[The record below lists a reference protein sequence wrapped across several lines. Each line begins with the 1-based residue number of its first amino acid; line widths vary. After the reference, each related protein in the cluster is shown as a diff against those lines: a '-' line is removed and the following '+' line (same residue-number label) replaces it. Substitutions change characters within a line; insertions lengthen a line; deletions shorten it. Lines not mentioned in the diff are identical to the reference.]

1 MKKEWICSICGKST
15 YDIDMDY
22 LIGSDHLACVLSLK
36 NIKIENWDKLK
47 KQRFDVMGVSMHF
60 EDTTIDNDRYTVWI
74 YEHVLETNEALM
86 RVDLYVDSME
96 IDIKTFI
103 PATFSS
109 PPHHTNKKITK
120 DHIKNPSI
128 FVQTVGQMMMS
139 EPKIRQVLDYLSE
152 VSGNVGARGGMTGG
166 IFNTVMN
173 AGTSVTYSLA
183 PNSGLSGSSGNKLW

>member
-1 MKKEWICSICGKST
+1 M
-15 YDIDMDY
+15 DMDY

-173 AGTSVTYSLA
+173 AGTSVTYSIA